1 MKGLNRYLF
10 IGGALMICYIL
21 VQIFKPKA
29 TDWRTT
35 YLTEDKIPF
44 GTFILRQR
52 INDILPKAKIKAVQK
67 PIYNTLKEADSGKS
81 TLFVVGSSIKVD
93 EVDYK
98 EMLKYMSAGN
108 TVFLA
113 SYSIEGVLLDSLKL
127 DLSTTFGSIRGRKYP
142 INFVNAGLKRD
153 IDFYF
158 EKGLA
163 EQYFT
168 TIDTAKAIILGRRDG
183 EEANYVRYNFG
194 KGALYVLPNPQLLT
208 NYSLLKDDGLA
219 YVSRALSYLPND
231 TEHLIWN
238 EQFTRKDETNKS
250 VLRVFFKYDEL
261 RWAYYIALLSL
272 VTFVAFEI
280 KRRQR
285 IIPII
290 APLTN
295 TSAEFVE
302 VVGRVYYQQRNNKDI
317 ADKKI
322 VYLLSY
328 IRNKYRLKTSEINQ
342 EFKISLIKITG
353 ATAETVEALFAQ
365 LAYVSV
371 SKSINDQEL
380 IDLNKVIEKFYKQDQ

>member
-10 IGGALMICYIL
+10 IGATLMICYVL
-21 VQIFKPKA
+21 VQIYKPKA

-52 INDILPKAKIKAVQK
+52 INDILPKAKVKAVQK
-67 PIYNTLKEADSGKS
+67 PIYNTLKEADLGKS

-93 EVDYK
+93 ELDYK

-127 DLSTTFGSIRGRKYP
+127 DLSTTFGGSGRKYP
-142 INFVNAGLKRD
+142 VNFVNPTLKRN

-168 TIDTAKAIILGRRDG
+168 TIDTTKAVVLGKRDG
-183 EEANYVRYNFG
+183 ENANYVRYNFG
-194 KGALYVLPNPQLLT
+194 RGALYILPNPQLLT

-238 EQFTRKDETNKS
+238 EHFVRKNENNQS

-272 VTFVAFEI
+272 VTFVLFEI

-285 IIPII
+285 IIPVIT
-290 APLTN
+290 PLKN

-328 IRNKYRLKTSEINQ
+328 IRNKYRLKTTEINQ
-342 EFKISLIKITG
+342 EFKTSLIKLTG

-365 LAYVSV
+365 LAYINVSN
-371 SKSINDQEL
+371 SINDQEL